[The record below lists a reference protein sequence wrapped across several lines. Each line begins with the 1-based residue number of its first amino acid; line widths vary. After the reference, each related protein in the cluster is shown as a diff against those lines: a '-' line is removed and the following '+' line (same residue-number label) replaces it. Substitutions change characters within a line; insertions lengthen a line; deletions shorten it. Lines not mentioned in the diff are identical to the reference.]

1 MPTSRNLLRQRA
13 EGEEAKVEFVEL
25 FFDLVFV
32 FAITQISHG
41 LLAHLSP
48 IGAIEAAMMLFAVW
62 WAWIF
67 TTWVTNW
74 LDPRRNAVR
83 LMVFVLMLLGLLM
96 STAIPTAFGDHGLI
110 FALAYVAIQVGRS
123 VFMIFAL
130 KGEDSGNRDN
140 FKRITAWFAV
150 SAVSWVAGGLAGETL
165 RLVLWAAAL
174 MLEYAAPSLGF
185 AFPGLGASK
194 TSDWKVEG
202 GHIAERCGLFVIIAL
217 GESILVSGATYTE
230 AGSSPAAA
238 IAFLSLILGTIA
250 MWWIY
255 FDIGSTRGSERIAH
269 ASDPGSIARAAYTY
283 GHLPIVAGIILVAVS
298 DELVLAHPL
307 GGEDKASLA
316 VALTI
321 FGGPILYLLGNLLF
335 KRIIFGHVALSHIA
349 GLILLALATP
359 LALILTPVGLAN
371 VTTALLL
378 IIAIWETRSLKAD
391 VA

>member
-1 MPTSRNLLRQRA
+1 MPTSRHLLRRRT

-41 LLAHLSP
+41 LLAHLSWS
-48 IGAIEAAMMLFAVW
+48 GAVEAAMMLLAVW

-74 LDPRRNAVR
+74 LDPRRNPVR
-83 LMVFVLMLLGLLM
+83 IMVFALMLLGLLM
-96 STAIPTAFGDHGLI
+96 STAIPTAFGDHGPI
-110 FALAYVAIQVGRS
+110 FALSYVAMQVGRS

-130 KGEDSGNRDN
+130 KDDGSGNRAN
-140 FKRITAWFAV
+140 FMRITAWFVV
-150 SAVSWVAGGLAGETL
+150 SAVFWIAGGFAEGILRPILWSLAL
-165 RLVLWAAAL
+165 A
-174 MLEYAAPSLGF
+174 LEYTAPSLGF

-194 TSDWKVEG
+194 TSDWTVEG

-217 GESILVSGATYTE
+217 GESILVSGATYSQ
-230 AGSSPAAA
+230 AGSDPAAA
-238 IAFLSLILGTIA
+238 IAFLSVILGTIA

-255 FDIGSTRGSERIAH
+255 FNIGSSRGSERIAH

-307 GGEDKASLA
+307 GGEHVASLA
-316 VALTI
+316 VTLTI
-321 FGGPILYLLGNLLF
+321 FGGPALYLLGNLLF

-349 GLILLALATP
+349 GLVLLALATP

-371 VTTALLL
+371 VTTALLV
-378 IIAIWETRSLKAD
+378 IVAVWETRTLQSDAL
-391 VA
+391 